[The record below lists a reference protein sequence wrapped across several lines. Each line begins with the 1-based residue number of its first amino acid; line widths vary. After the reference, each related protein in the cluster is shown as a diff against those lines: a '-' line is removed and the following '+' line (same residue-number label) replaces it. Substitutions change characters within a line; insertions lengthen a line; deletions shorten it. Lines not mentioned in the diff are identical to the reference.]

1 MKRSVAER
9 QSAFV
14 KEGVRQT
21 SEEVQCGPRV
31 GAERLAEDGAG
42 AGGEGGKGRGRVSW
56 GMAVVRNGQALARKR
71 SMAAVLGM
79 WLSANR

>member
-1 MKRSVAER
+1 MKSSVAER

-14 KEGVRQT
+14 KEGVRQA

-31 GAERLAEDGAG
+31 GAERLAGDGAG
-42 AGGEGGKGRGRVSW
+42 AGGKGRERVSW